1 MHDLQ
6 PIALIMPAPSEHVVD
21 TIARAIGFSTVSRD
35 SNLALIEWARAQLE
49 ALGARCRLTYDR
61 ERRKANLF
69 ASLGPEQAGGV
80 VLSGHTDVV
89 PVDGQAW
96 DTDPFRAE
104 VGDERLFGRGA
115 ADMKGFVGTALA
127 LAPAFVANGR
137 REPQHHARSYVE
149 EVGCIGVRGLLA
161 DLAAAGLKPQS
172 VIVGEPTSMRVV
184 IGHKGKHGYRCTVRG
199 LSCHSA
205 YAPQGVN
212 AVEAAAEVI
221 AYLKGMA
228 RRFRDGGPHDALF
241 DVTHT
246 TVHTGVIRGGT
257 ALNIVPKECSF
268 DFEFRHLPG
277 DDPER
282 LFEEVR
288 AFAETMLLPEMQR
301 VDPASGF
308 EWEVLSIMPGLDV
321 ASDSSP
327 ARLALGLT
335 EFRDVGKVSY
345 GTEASLFQQAGM
357 PAIVCGPGSIE
368 QAHKPNE
375 YVSLDQVA
383 QCEDF
388 LRRLM
393 QRMCG

>member
-1 MHDLQ
+1 
-6 PIALIMPAPSEHVVD
+6 MPEPSAAVLD
-21 TIARAIGFSTVSRD
+21 CIARAVAFSTVSRD
-35 SNLALIEWARAQLE
+35 SNLGLIEWARAHLA
-49 ALGARCRLTYDR
+49 ALGARCRLTYDA

-69 ASLGPEQAGGV
+69 ASLGPDRPGGV

-104 VGDERLFGRGA
+104 IGDGRLYGRGT
-115 ADMKGFVGTALA
+115 ADMKGFVGAALA
-127 LAPAFVANGR
+127 LAPEFVANGLAQ
-137 REPQHHARSYVE
+137 PLHFALSYDE
-149 EVGCIGVRGLLA
+149 EVGCIGVRELLR
-161 DLAAAGLKPQS
+161 DLQQTGIRPDS

-184 IGHKGKHGYRCTVRG
+184 IAHKGKHGYRCTVRG

-221 AYLKGMA
+221 AYLKSMA
-228 RRFRDGGPHDALF
+228 RRFRDGERHDPLF
-241 DVTHT
+241 DVSHT
-246 TVHTGVIRGGT
+246 TVHTGVVEGGT
-257 ALNIVPKECSF
+257 ALNIVPRQCRF

-277 DDPER
+277 DDPQA
-282 LFEEVR
+282 LFEEVK
-288 AFAETMLLPEMQR
+288 AFAEGTLLPEMQR

-308 EWEVLSIMPGLDV
+308 DWEVLSIMPGLDV
-321 ASDSSP
+321 TADAP
-327 ARLALGLT
+327 TARLALALT
-335 EFRDVGKVSY
+335 DFRDVGKVSF
-345 GTEASLFQQAGM
+345 GTEAALFQQAGM

-375 YVSLDQVA
+375 YASLDQIG
-383 QCEDF
+383 QCEAF

>member
-1 MHDLQ
+1 MPHPS
-6 PIALIMPAPSEHVVD
+6 PIVID

-35 SNLALIEWARAQLE
+35 SNLALIEWARAHLE
-49 ALGARCRLTYDR
+49 GLGARCRLTYDA

-69 ASLGPEQAGGV
+69 ATLGPEGPGGV

-89 PVDGQAW
+89 PVDGQEW

-104 VGDERLFGRGA
+104 IVDERLYGRGA

-127 LAPAFVANGR
+127 LAPEFVANGL
-137 REPQHHARSYVE
+137 REPLHFALSYNE
-149 EVGCIGVRGLLA
+149 EVGCIGVRGLIA
-161 DLAAAGLKPQS
+161 DLKQAGIRPGS
-172 VIVGEPTSMRVV
+172 VLVGEPTSMRVV

-212 AVEAAAEVI
+212 AVEAAAEIV
-221 AYLKGMA
+221 AYLKSMA
-228 RRFRDGGPHDALF
+228 RRFRDHGPHDPLF

-257 ALNIVPKECSF
+257 ALNIVPRECSF
-268 DFEFRHLPG
+268 DFEFRHLPA
-277 DDPER
+277 DDPAA
-282 LFEEVR
+282 LFEEVK
-288 AFAETMLLPEMQR
+288 AFAEKTLLPEMQR
-301 VDPASGF
+301 IDPNAGF
-308 EWEVLSIMPGLDV
+308 EWELLSVMPGLDV
-321 ASDSSP
+321 ASDSVP
-327 ARLALGLT
+327 ARLALSLT
-335 EFRDVGKVSY
+335 DFRDIGKVSY

-357 PAIVCGPGSIE
+357 PAVVCGPGSIE

-375 YVSLDQVA
+375 YVSLDQLG
-383 QCEDF
+383 QCEAF

-393 QRMCG
+393 QRVCG